1 MVSHLGRKKMSL
13 KIEQVH
19 KYFVGEVSGIDLS
32 DPLSKSEVTEIEEGM
47 DQFGVLIF
55 REQFLSD
62 EEQVSYTKNFGELE
76 LHVGSNVLKGNERR
90 LSLEFA
96 DVSNLDQDGEILKL
110 LPPCLLFVLT
120 SHSPLYFA

>member
-1 MVSHLGRKKMSL
+1 MSL

-55 REQFLSD
+55 S
-62 EEQVSYTKNFGELE
+62 
-76 LHVGSNVLKGNERR
+76 
-90 LSLEFA
+90 
-96 DVSNLDQDGEILKL
+96 
-110 LPPCLLFVLT
+110 CLLYT
-120 SHSPLYFA
+120 SDAADE